1 MGKLVALALALVDFV
16 LLGLLL
22 TSSDADVVRKALLTT
37 SFLLL
42 GALAWVAAFFS
53 ALYSLF
59 RTGRGWR
66 SVLLLLAF
74 LWVPAL
80 PVVAYSVHGIYVL
93 FTGRSRR
100 VYPVPAA
107 LRWPLPPVNAARLR
121 GERRVRWALRLRK
134 AA

>member
-1 MGKLVALALALVDFV
+1 MGKLVAMALALVDLG

-22 TSSDADVVRKALLTT
+22 TSSDADVLRKALLTT

-53 ALYSLF
+53 ALYGLF

-66 SVLLLLAF
+66 SVVLLLAF
-74 LWVPAL
+74 LWVPAVPAL
-80 PVVAYSVHGIYVL
+80 AYGVLGIYTL
-93 FTGRSRR
+93 FSGRGRR
-100 VYPVPAA
+100 AYPALAA
-107 LRWPLPPVNAARLR
+107 SRWPLPAVDAARLR
-121 GERRVRWALRLRK
+121 GGRSSRRLFRMRR

>member
-1 MGKLVALALALVDFV
+1 MGKLVALTLALVDLG

-22 TSSDADVVRKALLTT
+22 TSGEADVLRKALLST

-53 ALYSLF
+53 ALFGLF
-59 RTGRGWR
+59 RTGRGLR
-66 SVLLLLAF
+66 SVVLLLAF
-74 LWVPAL
+74 LWLPAV
-80 PVVAYSVHGIYVL
+80 PVVAYGVHGIYIL

-100 VYPVPAA
+100 VYPALAA
-107 LRWPLPPVNAARLR
+107 SRWPLPPVNAARLR
-121 GERRVRWALRLRK
+121 GERGGRRAFRLRK